1 MKYLSRA
8 LTILLPISLVT
19 ALPLA
24 AKPPAVTTTNVLNL
38 ERIDSPIVIDG
49 KLDDSVWQRLAPL
62 ELTQVT
68 PSPGRHPSER
78 TEILLAYD
86 DTYLYAAARC
96 YDSQALQIRANQLLR
111 DQSQGDDLFAIVLD
125 TFNDNENAVAFYT
138 NPAGTRIDEAI
149 ANDAVWAGRPPFNRS
164 WNTFWD
170 SAATRTA
177 DGWFAEMR
185 IPFASL
191 RFQPEG
197 ERVVMGVIAWR
208 HIARKKEIAA
218 YPPIPPQANQ
228 GQVKPSLAADIELRG
243 VTPKR
248 ALHLTPYLLAGRTR
262 NVDIDDSDSKTAIGY
277 SIDDQQ
283 VSEVGLDLKYSL
295 SSNLT
300 LDMTLNTDFAQV
312 EADDAQVNLS
322 RYSLFQPEKRLF
334 FQERSSIFDFGTG
347 GRSRLF
353 YSRRIGID
361 EDSNPV
367 RILGGARVVGRIGG
381 WDIGALDMQTDASEV
396 TASENLGAF
405 RVRRQVYNGS
415 SYLGG
420 MVTSRIGGDGSSN
433 IAYGLDSTL
442 RFDTGDELV
451 MRWAQTF
458 DQDAGGTVAK
468 GIDSGRFHGSLMRRT
483 RQGWGYS
490 TAVGWSGPDY
500 APELGFA
507 NREDYRRLFQEVRYS
522 RLGDD
527 QSWYRQ
533 RAYWLE
539 GGGYWRNQDGSLETG
554 NANIGG
560 NIQTRSGA
568 WIWVALRGS
577 QEDIDELFELTD
589 GVEVP
594 VGQYSSWGVSGGF
607 NMPQNRTLSLRG
619 NIYMG
624 GFYDG
629 TRTQVTIEPTWTI
642 SQRVSMGGYYQ
653 LNAIK
658 FDQRQQAVDIHLA
671 RLRLRYSLTGKLF
684 ADLFSQYS
692 SLDQEIS
699 GNLRFRYAFREGTD
713 LYVVLNG
720 ASRTTELVDGLVVPR
735 TTGRSLLVKYSHT
748 FTL

>member
-1 MKYLSRA
+1 MQYSRA
-8 LTILLPISLVT
+8 LTLMLVSLTAVLP
-19 ALPLA
+19 A
-24 AKPPAVTTTNVLNL
+24 AGKPPAVTGKTLYL
-38 ERIDSPIVIDG
+38 ERIDTPIVIDG
-49 KLDDSVWQRLAPL
+49 KLDDSAWQRLVPL
-62 ELTQVT
+62 QLTQVT
-68 PSPGRHPSER
+68 PSPGSHPSER
-78 TEILLAYD
+78 TEVLLAYD

-96 YDSQALQIRANQLLR
+96 YDSEAVQIRANQLLR

-149 ANDAVWAGRPPFNRS
+149 ANDAEWSGRPPFNRS

-191 RFQPEG
+191 RFQPQG

-208 HIARKKEIAA
+208 HIARKKEIAT
-218 YPPIPPQANQ
+218 YPPIPPQANR
-228 GQVKPSLAADIELRG
+228 GQVKPSLAADVELRG
-243 VTPKR
+243 VTPTR
-248 ALHLTPYLLAGRTR
+248 ALHLTPYLLAGRTHSI
-262 NVDIDDSDSKTAIGY
+262 DIDDTDAKTAVGY
-277 SIDDQQ
+277 SINDEQI
-283 VSEVGLDLKYSL
+283 SEVGLDLKYSL

-347 GRSRLF
+347 GHSRLF

-361 EDSNPV
+361 EDGNPV

-415 SYLGG
+415 SYVGG
-420 MVTSRIGGDGSSN
+420 LVTSRIGSDGSAN
-433 IAYGLDSTL
+433 FAYGLDSTL
-442 RFDTGDELV
+442 RFDSGDELV
-451 MRWAQTF
+451 LRWAQTF
-458 DQDAGGTVAK
+458 DQDTGGAVAR
-468 GIDSGRFHGSLMRRT
+468 GFDSGRLHGTLTRRT
-483 RQGWGYS
+483 RQGWGYTS
-490 TAVGWSGPDY
+490 TVGWSGPDY

-507 NREDYRRLFQEVRYS
+507 AREDFRRLFQGVRYS

-533 RAYWLE
+533 RAYWFE
-539 GGGYWRNQDGSLETG
+539 GGGYWRNRDGSLETG
-554 NANIGG
+554 NANLGG
-560 NIQTRSGA
+560 NIQTRSGT
-568 WIWVALRGS
+568 WIWVSLRGS
-577 QEDIDELFELTD
+577 QEDVDELFELTD
-589 GVEVP
+589 QVEIP
-594 VGQYSSWGVSGGF
+594 VGQYSSWGFSGGF
-607 NMPQNRTLSLRG
+607 DMPRNRALSLRG
-619 NIYMG
+619 GFYIG

-629 TRTQVTIEPTWTI
+629 DRTQVTLEPTWTV
-642 SQRVSMGGYYQ
+642 SRRVSMGGFYQ
-653 LNAIK
+653 LNAIS
-658 FDQRQQAVDIHLA
+658 FDQRSQGVDIHLA
-671 RLRLRYSLTGKLF
+671 RLRLRYAITGKLF

-692 SLDQEIS
+692 SLDDEIS

-713 LYVVLNG
+713 LYFVLNG
-720 ASRTTELVDGLVVPR
+720 ATRTTELVDGLAVPK
-735 TTGRSLLVKYSHT
+735 TTGRSLIVKYSHT
-748 FTL
+748 FSM